1 MILSDRN
8 RAELRNKD
16 PGVEIVIID
25 EVLMVSESCSIKY
38 ISV

>member
-25 EVLMVSESCSIKY
+25 EVLMVPGKLLY
-38 ISV
+38 